1 MEKNGYL
8 QWEVPYEP
16 GRLVAEGFDEEG
28 NLVLT
33 VVNETTGAPAG
44 IDLKPDRQ
52 TMKADKK
59 DLVVVNVSIVDEKGR
74 VVPTAENLVVFSL
87 EGPARI
93 LGVGNG
99 NPISHEPDKS
109 DRRRAFNGLCQVIVQ
124 STWEA
129 GGIILRAASRGLKPS
144 EIRLSSGEEDQVP

>member
-1 MEKNGYL
+1 M
-8 QWEVPYEP
+8 
-16 GRLVAEGFDEEG
+16 AEGFDEEG